1 IISPNP
7 ITGKITLNE
16 EDDFIMEDGKRE
28 TVIPPAEHARLL
40 SEGYHQR
47 RLTQWADSTLLPT
60 QHGSYNPDK
69 DLIPWIGS
77 DIYLDWMYD
86 NPSVT
91 EEPNPGPIPAFM
103 EGWLTFADEW
113 PITGV
118 RDDSDPNTGFRTQKN
133 PHYASLA
140 DLAPHQIPVNV
151 VALTNR
157 RDLKFGPKM
166 NPYRSERRE
175 YDYYKLCED
184 VSAHA
189 SRYEQ
194 GDIGYAMYDVCHALL
209 YVEDFSIAMNEHLQK
224 RGEMVEFVLMEMSI
238 HQHEE
243 CWAPWDAGACRNS
256 MANNVDFA
264 KDGMINVFV
273 ADGEEPFYM
282 KSKGNPLYQDF
293 SLDTGF
299 IRGQTILGPQT
310 WRDAQ
315 FGSHLYVDGGTGR
328 GMQIATH
335 EFQHTLG
342 ISHVAGSPGSEY
354 EVTDQR
360 DDSAIIYSALSHPTC
375 EMNAIGLW
383 YCSDK
388 YIFASP
394 PQCDESER
402 CCGTRSESDLDNYLY
417 DSENGNCM
425 APWPLPSAYTPTY
438 AEPFTQIIDNYL
450 HLNNVIPASVDGP
463 DGSCAGHWDE
473 YSCWAQEG
481 CLWDQTPAVCIDIE
495 GWPDFPA
502 KPHLTVSSQ
511 AAVYPQ
517 FGDTKYAHWLDP
529 MQNLHT
535 YVAEAGDT
543 IEVSIDAGTCTYDVC
558 SRCAGHPPAC
568 EKQNHGTVDMWI
580 EVLDQDMNR
589 EGLYSVGNGHHTF
602 NEAGLHYIKIFV
614 KTRRNDKPI
623 THDYDMSAYDDPD
636 MMCDKFEEDDWMNTR
651 NCWENDFGTPYTL
664 TIYDGDNGPDY
675 EGTACEGADSC
686 EVYVDPGTL
695 NGMCVDYSPPS
706 PGCPEQFEKENPG
719 VKQPNKNM
727 DPACWRGKCLNEY
740 SFANDYGYCSDMTT
754 FKWCVHWFCGNGYSE
769 YLEDMPDFQA
779 MEKCLCNP
787 EDTSNSYRSGD
798 CADFNDFPNT
808 GRFEQLA
815 FGGSEVYY
823 PVGEPISQGG
833 SGSWFKC
840 SGDAAECAYLGPM
853 LGWFEGS
860 EPGCG
865 WISDDPEPECM
876 DWDNSPPDTSC
887 DTAADCASLKVEG
900 GCDYVCANPD
910 SLNRGP
916 GQCMWVE
923 ECPDYAA
930 SVPDCNEEDCGG
942 EQEPCQDRE
951 CCTNEDALA
960 SCGTSGDICESGW
973 CEWSSDEA
981 QKQCEDNGM
990 GCSGTEPF
998 GGEGEEMTSN
1008 EDATAKAAE
1017 ALLALTDSI
1026 SENEFDVEEGMQKFV
1041 ERAVSNGEIGGD
1053 VSAILEDV
1061 IETVGQVEGK
1071 DSGTIT
1077 IGELDLSEPEEVS
1090 KVACTSDRDCDAGF
1104 KCMFPSEN
1112 ERKLVTRREGLRRR
1126 LFGDMGRLGECQWQ
1140 GD

>member
-1 IISPNP
+1 
-7 ITGKITLNE
+7 
-16 EDDFIMEDGKRE
+16 
-28 TVIPPAEHARLL
+28 
-40 SEGYHQR
+40 
-47 RLTQWADSTLLPT
+47 
-60 QHGSYNPDK
+60 
-69 DLIPWIGS
+69 
-77 DIYLDWMYD
+77 
-86 NPSVT
+86 
-91 EEPNPGPIPAFM
+91 
-103 EGWLTFADEW
+103 
-113 PITGV
+113 
-118 RDDSDPNTGFRTQKN
+118 
-133 PHYASLA
+133 
-140 DLAPHQIPVNV
+140 
-151 VALTNR
+151 
-157 RDLKFGPKM
+157 
-166 NPYRSERRE
+166 
-175 YDYYKLCED
+175 
-184 VSAHA
+184 
-189 SRYEQ
+189 
-194 GDIGYAMYDVCHALL
+194 
-209 YVEDFSIAMNEHLQK
+209 
-224 RGEMVEFVLMEMSI
+224 
-238 HQHEE
+238 
-243 CWAPWDAGACRNS
+243 
-256 MANNVDFA
+256 
-264 KDGMINVFV
+264 
-273 ADGEEPFYM
+273 
-282 KSKGNPLYQDF
+282 
-293 SLDTGF
+293 
-299 IRGQTILGPQT
+299 
-310 WRDAQ
+310 
-315 FGSHLYVDGGTGR
+315 
-328 GMQIATH
+328 
-335 EFQHTLG
+335 
-342 ISHVAGSPGSEY
+342 
-354 EVTDQR
+354 
-360 DDSAIIYSALSHPTC
+360 
-375 EMNAIGLW
+375 
-383 YCSDK
+383 
-388 YIFASP
+388 
-394 PQCDESER
+394 
-402 CCGTRSESDLDNYLY
+402 
-417 DSENGNCM
+417 
-425 APWPLPSAYTPTY
+425 
-438 AEPFTQIIDNYL
+438 
-450 HLNNVIPASVDGP
+450 
-463 DGSCAGHWDE
+463 
-473 YSCWAQEG
+473 
-481 CLWDQTPAVCIDIE
+481 
-495 GWPDFPA
+495 
-502 KPHLTVSSQ
+502 
-511 AAVYPQ
+511 
-517 FGDTKYAHWLDP
+517 

-636 MMCDKFEEDDWMNTR
+636 MMCDKFEEDDDWMNTR
-651 NCWENDFGTPYTL
+651 NCWENDFGAPYTL
-664 TIYDGDNGPDY
+664 TIYDGDNGPDD

-840 SGDAAECAYLGPM
+840 SGDAAECAYLGGM

-887 DTAADCASLKVEG
+887 DTAADCASLKVAG

-998 GGEGEEMTSN
+998 GGGGSGGGGGGGSGGGNGGGDGDSGPSPSPTPSPTFMSETEEPPIMRKVTASVTSEMQVSVENVPEEGSEALTILAGGIEVAIEDSMADVNPGAKAVVMSVAGRSVVGGGGGGLRRLAEDAPVIFEVALPFFVPEGEEMTSN

-1041 ERAVSNGEIGGD
+1041 ERAVSNGEIRGD

-1090 KVACTSDRDCDAGF
+1090 EVACTSDRDCDAGF